1 MDKKQLKM
9 PVRAS
14 GTPKKAVVKAGDPTY
29 VEVQSGKGGPLMVDV
44 LPPVKNGPKMSLK
57 TSATS
62 QKAVVKQPENGDGKS
77 IINPR
82 LLCVAKVN
90 YFRPFNNKMAVVSKD
105 SLSEKE
111 FKAMNK
117 LHADQLDAIEKGH
130 KLRLVNA
137 AKEAEVKKKLAEAER
152 QRKLEEIWN
161 NMNHSQ
167 FHAAFFAHKKK
178 AVADKA

>member
-1 MDKKQLKM
+1 M

-14 GTPKKAVVKAGDPTY
+14 GTPKKSVVKAGDPTR
-29 VEVQSGKGGPLMVDV
+29 VELQSGKGGPLLVDV
-44 LPPVKNGPKMSLK
+44 LPPVKNGLKMSVK

-62 QKAVVKQPENGDGKS
+62 QKAVVKQPEDGHGKS

-90 YFRPFNNKMAVVSKD
+90 YFRPFDKKTAVVPKD
-105 SLSEKE
+105 SVSDKD

-117 LHADQLDAIEKGH
+117 LHAEKIAVIENGH

-137 AKEAEVKKKLAEAER
+137 AKEAEAKKKLAEAER
-152 QRKLEEIWN
+152 QRKVEEIWN

-178 AVADKA
+178 AVTDKAWIYV

>member
-1 MDKKQLKM
+1 MNKKQLKM

-14 GTPKKAVVKAGDPTY
+14 
-29 VEVQSGKGGPLMVDV
+29 
-44 LPPVKNGPKMSLK
+44 
-57 TSATS
+57 ATS
-62 QKAVVKQPENGDGKS
+62 PKAVVKQPENGDGKS

-90 YFRPFNNKMAVVSKD
+90 YYRPFDKKMAVVPKD
-105 SLSEKE
+105 SVSDKE

-117 LHADQLDAIEKGH
+117 LHAEKIAVIEKGH

-137 AKEAEVKKKLAEAER
+137 ANEAEAKKKLAEAER
-152 QRKLEEIWN
+152 QRKLEEICN
-161 NMNHSQ
+161 NMTHSQ

-178 AVADKA
+178 AGADKA

>member
-1 MDKKQLKM
+1 MYKKQLKM

-14 GTPKKAVVKAGDPTY
+14 GTPKKTR
-29 VEVQSGKGGPLMVDV
+29 VELQSGKGGPLLVDV
-44 LPPVKNGPKMSLK
+44 LPPVKNGLKMSVK

-90 YFRPFNNKMAVVSKD
+90 YFRPFDKKTAVVSKD
-105 SLSEKE
+105 SVSEKE
-111 FKAMNK
+111 FKTMNK

-137 AKEAEVKKKLAEAER
+137 AKEAEAKKKLAEAER
-152 QRKLEEIWN
+152 QRKVEEIWN

-178 AVADKA
+178 AVTDKA

>member
-1 MDKKQLKM
+1 MYKKQLKM

-14 GTPKKAVVKAGDPTY
+14 GAPKKTR
-29 VEVQSGKGGPLMVDV
+29 VELQSGKGGPLMVDV
-44 LPPVKNGPKMSLK
+44 LPPVKNGPKMSVK

-62 QKAVVKQPENGDGKS
+62 QKAVVKQPENGDSKS

-137 AKEAEVKKKLAEAER
+137 AKEAEAKKKLAEAER
-152 QRKLEEIWN
+152 QRKVTEFWN
-161 NMNHSQ
+161 NVTAKELD
-167 FHAAFFAHKKK
+167 AALFDHKKK
-178 AVADKA
+178 AVADKS

>member
-1 MDKKQLKM
+1 
-9 PVRAS
+9 
-14 GTPKKAVVKAGDPTY
+14 
-29 VEVQSGKGGPLMVDV
+29 
-44 LPPVKNGPKMSLK
+44 
-57 TSATS
+57 
-62 QKAVVKQPENGDGKS
+62 
-77 IINPR
+77 
-82 LLCVAKVN
+82 
-90 YFRPFNNKMAVVSKD
+90 MAVVSKD

-137 AKEAEVKKKLAEAER
+137 AKEAEAKKKLAEAER

-161 NMNHSQ
+161 NMNPSQ

-178 AVADKA
+178 AVAGKA